1 LFFLFTITFFLIYH
15 NVFSSSL
22 FKINGYVYGNLPD
35 FPVYEGERVVF
46 YSLGLNLGIHIIA
59 VQGQTLMVK
68 DRRLV
73 TDWYLKKKKHFK
85 FRDNK
90 FLTQSIVHTHI
101 GIDNICH
108 VYLSTIAWKSW
119 VGTKSNSISTMF

>member
-1 LFFLFTITFFLIYH
+1 LKTLVVFLIYL
-15 NVFSSSL
+15 NDFSSSL

-68 DRRLV
+68 ERRFV
-73 TDWYLKKKKHFK
+73 TD
-85 FRDNK
+85 
-90 FLTQSIVHTHI
+90 
-101 GIDNICH
+101 
-108 VYLSTIAWKSW
+108 
-119 VGTKSNSISTMF
+119 